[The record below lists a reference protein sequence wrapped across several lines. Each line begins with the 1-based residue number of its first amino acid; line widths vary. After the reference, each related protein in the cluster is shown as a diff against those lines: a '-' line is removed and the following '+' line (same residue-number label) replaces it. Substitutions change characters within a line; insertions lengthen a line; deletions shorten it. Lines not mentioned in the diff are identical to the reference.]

1 MKITLQEKIYKAL
14 AHSGRLHIVKYL
26 RTMKYANVTTIANS
40 VAISVKTV
48 SKHLQILESAGII
61 HAERHGV
68 ATYYSIKKPLS
79 PLIRSII
86 SFL

>member
-1 MKITLQEKIYKAL
+1 MKITIQEKIYKAL
-14 AHSGRLHIVKYL
+14 AHSGRLQIIKYL
-26 RTMKYANVTTIANS
+26 RSMKYASVTTIANM
-40 VAISVKTV
+40 VNISVKTV
-48 SKHLQILESAGII
+48 SKHLQILESANII

-68 ATYYSIKKPLS
+68 QVYYAIKKPLS